1 MRIET
6 IVTSE
11 ELSAIRAGRQAEI
24 NFQPMTEEVH
34 RHYTELARERA
45 NKIMDAESISPEKI
59 RGNCYYISHFGSDE
73 ADGRSPES
81 AWQTIERLHRAFET
95 QEVTA
100 GDGVFFERGSEWN
113 SRFHTETM
121 GDYALLLMPGITY
134 SAYGTGRKPVFMNC
148 LSGSGKEKWR
158 ETEYPNVWAYTGNAG
173 GRYGDVG
180 NIVCDGGKA
189 YGIKV
194 TPDEPNHPYQPGVK
208 TVDSGMV
215 TNKMEVFH
223 SGDTLFPNPG
233 GLCNNLEFF
242 HDYEAEVLYL
252 YFDRGNPGE
261 YFTEI
266 MISRR
271 GNVLRS
277 EVKSTDIMVDNLCVK
292 YGGSHGMNLVDCEN
306 VTIQNCELGWIGGS
320 LQEMTGTVRYG
331 NAIEN
336 WGECDGFYI
345 RSCVVY
351 ECYDAQLTTQYISGE
366 PACIMQNIEFSGN
379 VLAFSNSPI
388 ELWNN
393 NTPEKLG
400 TENENQFLHVRVMDN
415 YMFYSGYQFG
425 HQRPVKNGS
434 FGCLG
439 AKGFYEVFKDTE
451 ITDNV
456 MLYSAVMLH
465 YTRSVGYRN
474 SPYGI
479 MLDRNVYAMQKDKK
493 YYAKSCEYP
502 ETNEGSARL
511 YPYSREALETLVS
524 LGTEENSVF
533 YWYDSFLFPEEE
545 QGVYLMLNVWDPES
559 GEQ

>member
-24 NFQPMTEEVH
+24 NFQPMTEEIH

-45 NKIMDAESISPEKI
+45 NKIMDAESISPERI

-73 ADGRSPES
+73 ADGRSPEG

-194 TPDEPNHPYQPGVK
+194 TPHEPNHPYQPGVK

-252 YFDRGNPGE
+252 YFDRGNPGA
-261 YFTEI
+261 YFSEI

-292 YGGSHGMNLVDCEN
+292 YGGSHGMNLVDCEK
-306 VTIQNCELGWIGGS
+306 VTN
-320 LQEMTGTVRYG
+320 
-331 NAIEN
+331 
-336 WGECDGFYI
+336 
-345 RSCVVY
+345 
-351 ECYDAQLTTQYISGE
+351 
-366 PACIMQNIEFSGN
+366 
-379 VLAFSNSPI
+379 
-388 ELWNN
+388 
-393 NTPEKLG
+393 
-400 TENENQFLHVRVMDN
+400 
-415 YMFYSGYQFG
+415 
-425 HQRPVKNGS
+425 
-434 FGCLG
+434 
-439 AKGFYEVFKDTE
+439 
-451 ITDNV
+451 
-456 MLYSAVMLH
+456 
-465 YTRSVGYRN
+465 
-474 SPYGI
+474 
-479 MLDRNVYAMQKDKK
+479 
-493 YYAKSCEYP
+493 
-502 ETNEGSARL
+502 
-511 YPYSREALETLVS
+511 
-524 LGTEENSVF
+524 
-533 YWYDSFLFPEEE
+533 
-545 QGVYLMLNVWDPES
+545 
-559 GEQ
+559 